1 MNASGPSKECV
12 LLDRSFP
19 PHPAMWPPPNSVEQT
34 PDKNSSADDASDPST
49 THRASQIPE
58 AEFPSGFSLWFIF
71 LGLFLAVLCLGLD
84 RTIVATAVPKIT
96 AEFNSLSDIGWYGS
110 AYMLTSCCF
119 QLMFGKLY
127 AEFNIKWMF
136 LIALAIFETGS
147 IVCAAAPN
155 STALILGRAI
165 AGLGGAGLMTGA
177 LVILAHSVPLH
188 ARPRVTGAIGGAIG
202 IAQIVAPTLGGAF
215 TDYATWRWCF
225 WINLPMGAVTF
236 AAVLFLVRL
245 PASATNTAEKKTL
258 RQLLAK
264 FDLLGTVFLLPAI
277 VCLLLA
283 LQWGGTEYAWG
294 DWRNI
299 LTLTIFGVATL
310 VWGFIQYR
318 AGPNATVPM
327 HIIKNRSV
335 VSGMWFMFT
344 IMGVFLTLIQFVP
357 VWFQA
362 VKGISAYQSGIDL
375 LAMAVPVSVMVIVSG
390 FAISKVG
397 YYVPAMIAATILTSV
412 ACGMLTL
419 FDLDTTSGYW
429 IATLV
434 LLGAGI
440 GIGAQTPIII
450 PQVILTGPDLS
461 LGTSV
466 VIFAQTLS
474 GTVWVSVANNMFN
487 DGLVRELIARA
498 PEVDPHVVVAAG
510 ATGISEKMGRLYP
523 DSVDEILAAYGAAL
537 RKVWIIPVVLACLSA
552 LGVVF
557 VEWRSIKKPKPE
569 EKKDESGEKGMEEE
583 NMTDGASRS
592 GTELEGEKVLKA

>member
-1 MNASGPSKECV
+1 MNASRPPKECV
-12 LLDRSFP
+12 PLSPSFLP
-19 PHPAMWPPPNSVEQT
+19 RVAMW
-34 PDKNSSADDASDPST
+34 SSANNVP
-49 THRASQIPE
+49 QNPE
-58 AEFPSGFSLWFIF
+58 AEYPSGFSLWFIF

-119 QLMFGKLY
+119 QLMYGKLY
-127 AEFNIKWMF
+127 AEFSIKWLF
-136 LIALAIFETGS
+136 LIALAIFEIGS
-147 IVCAAAPN
+147 IVCATAPN

-165 AGLGGAGLMTGA
+165 AGLGSAGLLTGS

-202 IAQIVAPTLGGAF
+202 IAQIVAPILGGAF

-225 WINLPMGAVTF
+225 WINLPIGAVTF
-236 AAVLFLVRL
+236 AAVFFLVHL
-245 PASATNTAEKKTL
+245 PASAINTSEKKTL
-258 RQLLAK
+258 RQFLAK
-264 FDLLGTVFLLPAI
+264 LDLLGTVFLLPAI

-283 LQWGGTEYAWG
+283 LQWGGTVYAWN

-299 LTLTIFGVATL
+299 LTLTIFGVAAL
-310 VWGFIQYR
+310 IWGFIQYR

-335 VSGMWFMFT
+335 VSGMWYMFT

-357 VWFQA
+357 VWLQA
-362 VKGISAYQSGIDL
+362 AKGVSAYQSGIDL
-375 LAMAVPVSVMVIVSG
+375 LAMAVPVSFMVVVSG
-390 FAISKVG
+390 FAVSKIG
-397 YYVPAMIAATILTSV
+397 YYVPAMIGGTILTSV

-419 FDLDTTSGYW
+419 FDLDTTPGYW

-434 LLGAGI
+434 LVGAGI
-440 GIGAQTPIII
+440 GIGAQVPVII
-450 PQVILTGPDLS
+450 PQVVLTGPDIS

-498 PEVDPHVVVAAG
+498 PKVDPHVVVSAG
-510 ATGISEKMGRLYP
+510 ATGISESMGRLYP
-523 DSVDEILAAYGAAL
+523 DSVDKILAAYGAAL
-537 RKVWIIPVVLACLSA
+537 KKVWIMPVVLACLSI
-552 LGVVF
+552 LGVIF
-557 VEWRSIKKPKPE
+557 VEWRSLIAWIRQFWLYIP
-569 EKKDESGEKGMEEE
+569 
-583 NMTDGASRS
+583 A
-592 GTELEGEKVLKA
+592 LVY